1 MRVLMML
8 SSIAM
13 GGAERNVV
21 SILPHLQEVGIDVK
35 LCTLNTRRD
44 SALAEVFSVSGIERF
59 DLGATRLTDR
69 KSWMRFS
76 SLLRSEKIDI
86 VHAQDQDAIIYTGL
100 ANRFLGVKTLMTRH
114 VLQEIASSWKSTLR
128 ARLVLWLARHNMNRV
143 VAVSEA
149 VRQLFAKQSGVAL
162 SKIETIYN
170 GIEIEKFETHKTR
183 VEIRRRL
190 GWDLDK
196 KIAVHLSVF
205 RPEKG
210 YDLLFAALPLIKASL
225 PEFQIKLIGDDSLE
239 SALRQESI
247 GLKDTVQFM
256 GQRMD
261 VPDLLTASD
270 LLLQTSWSEALPTVL
285 IEAGAS
291 SRPVVATNVGGTS
304 EIVLD
309 GSGGFVVEPG
319 NANAL
324 AERVVEI
331 LGDSALVDRMGINA
345 KERIVNTFTLNQQA
359 IKTKALYEKVLDAA
373 TL

>member
-1 MRVLMML
+1 MRVLMVL

-21 SILPHLQEVGIDVK
+21 SILPHLRDAGVDVM
-35 LCTLNTRRD
+35 LCTLNKRRD
-44 SALAEVFSVSGIERF
+44 SALVDVFSRSGIERF
-59 DLGATRLTDR
+59 DLGAVRLTDR
-69 KSWMRFS
+69 NSWNRFS
-76 SLLRSEKIDI
+76 SLLRSEKIDM

-100 ANRFLGVKTLMTRH
+100 ANRFSGVKTLMTRH
-114 VLQEIASSWKSTLR
+114 VLQEIADSWKSTLR
-128 ARLVLWLARHNMNRV
+128 ARLVLWLARHNINKV

-149 VRQLFAKQSGVAL
+149 VRQHFAKQSGVAL

-170 GIEIEKFETHKTR
+170 GIELEKFETHKTR
-183 VEIRRRL
+183 AEIRKRL
-190 GWDLDK
+190 GWELDK

-210 YDLLFAALPLIKASL
+210 YDLLFAALPRIKTRL
-225 PEFQIKLIGDDSLE
+225 PEFQIKLIGDDRLE
-239 SALRQESI
+239 SALRQETV
-247 GLKDTVQFM
+247 GMGDTVQFM

-261 VPDLLTASD
+261 VPDLLSASD
-270 LLLQTSWSEALPTVL
+270 ILIQTSWSEALPTVL

-324 AERVVEI
+324 AERVVEM
-331 LGDSALVDRMGINA
+331 LSDQDLADRMGNNA
-345 KERIVNTFTLNQQA
+345 KERVMNTFTLKQQA
-359 IKTKALYEKVLDAA
+359 IKTKALYEKVLGVVA
-373 TL
+373 L